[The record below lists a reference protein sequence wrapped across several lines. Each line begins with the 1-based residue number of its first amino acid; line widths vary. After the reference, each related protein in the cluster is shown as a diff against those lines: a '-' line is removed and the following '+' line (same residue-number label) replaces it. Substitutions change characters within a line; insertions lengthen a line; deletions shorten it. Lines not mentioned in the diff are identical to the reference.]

1 MLQLGK
7 FIYGYLP
14 SMKIFSVI
22 KCLIFIFAIFYCPV
36 SFAQNGIIQGIIK
49 DGETVLQSA
58 SISIADKTELSNRA
72 GEFSITISPGTYT
85 LFITHVGYKKIEQ
98 RIVIQAGEKQS
109 YQFNMI
115 RDEQLGE
122 VVVLGSRSFT
132 QRSNLNTAVPID
144 LISSKELKQ
153 TGQLSLIQMM
163 SFVAPSF
170 NTSRQNLFEPVTLR
184 GLGPDQML
192 ILLNGTR
199 YHNTAYVNTD
209 AIRGTL
215 GVGAVGNDLSAIP
228 FSAIEKIEILRDG
241 ASAQYG
247 SDAIAG
253 VMNIIL
259 KETSGKTS
267 INLQLGQQYKGD
279 GETVVFGIN
288 RGIKLNKKSLPA
300 GRQGVINFSGDFRY
314 RMPTHRGREYLGTV
328 YLNLPPAGSTR
339 QDTLRIIA
347 LDDSTISAR
356 NFSRKTPVSN
366 DGNIKLSGFGILVNG
381 AYPVSSKVELFWTG
395 SINYRYVVN
404 QGAYRFPKTISQ
416 VNTELWPDGF
426 KNEPLIN
433 SRDIS
438 AIAGARG
445 KTNTAWNWEWRSIY
459 GENSNTQIGR
469 NTNNASQYFLGANAP
484 TRFYGGK
491 PIFRQQINSIS
502 FAKDLAKKTGR
513 FKTFNIGLGAEN
525 RYENYRTL
533 EGEEASW
540 KDYDSS
546 GPRLG
551 SAPGS
556 GSISPED
563 VVNECRNVTGL
574 YVDLESDIN
583 ENFLI
588 NVAGRYEYYNDFGG
602 NLAGKIAMRYKF
614 SSGLS
619 IRSSL
624 SNGYHAPALQQIY
637 FTATGQTWRNGLP
650 VTNGI
655 FPNNSAITKA
665 FGVRPLQ
672 PEKAINVST
681 GFTSTLSRHLNVTV
695 DGYWIQ
701 IKNRIVLSGI
711 FDRNNPDVPPILI
724 NHPEIDQVRFMTN
737 AINTKTRGINIVMN
751 GSWKVNKGSLG
762 LIAAANFTQTT
773 LFGPIQTTDKLA
785 AHSSN
790 ENILFNREERE
801 KIEHSQPASKI
812 ILSANYK
819 KGKAGI
825 LIRSTRFGKTS
836 IVLNSADTAQDEF
849 FSAKIFT
856 DINFNY
862 SIKTWL
868 TITAGIN
875 NVFDVYPDPVK
886 NSLNQNQGILIYSN
900 QGTPYGY
907 NGGYY
912 FVNMSFNF

>member
-1 MLQLGK
+1 MLL
-7 FIYGYLP
+7 LL
-14 SMKIFSVI
+14 KITS
-22 KCLIFIFAIFYCPV
+22 LLHFIFFTFCSVASI
-36 SFAQNGIIQGIIK
+36 AQDGMINGKVK
-49 DGETVLQSA
+49 DGETPLPSA
-58 SISIADKTELSNRA
+58 TITIANNTILTNSK
-72 GEFSITISPGTYT
+72 GEFSVSLKPGTHII
-85 LFITHVGYKKIEQ
+85 LITHAGYKRMEQ
-98 RIVIQAGEKQS
+98 SFTLHAGETRS
-109 YQFNMI
+109 FEFNMI
-115 RDEQLGE
+115 RDGQLSE
-122 VVVLGSRSFT
+122 VVVLGSRSFI
-132 QRSNLNTAVPID
+132 QRSNLNTAVPVD
-144 LISSKELKQ
+144 LISSKQLKQ

-184 GLGPDQML
+184 GLGPDHLL

-199 YHNTAYVNTD
+199 YHNTAYVNND

-215 GVGAVGNDLSAIP
+215 GVGAVENDLSAIP

-259 KETSGKTS
+259 KETTGKTS

-279 GETVVFGIN
+279 GESIVFGIN
-288 RGIKLNKKSLPA
+288 RGIKLGKNLPA
-300 GRQGVINFSGDFRY
+300 GRQGVMNFSGDFRY
-314 RMPTHRGREYLGTV
+314 RMPTHRGGEYLGTV
-328 YLNLPPAGSTR
+328 YYNIPANASARVRDSIT
-339 QDTLRIIA
+339 A
-347 LDDSTISAR
+347 LDNSKIAER
-356 NFSRKTPVSN
+356 GFSRKTPVSN
-366 DGNIKLSGFGILVNG
+366 DGNIKLSGFGILING
-381 AYPVSSKVELFWTG
+381 AYPVNGKVELFWTG
-395 SINYRYVVN
+395 VINYRYVMH

-416 VNTELWPDGF
+416 VNTDLWPDGF

-433 SRDIS
+433 SRNIS
-438 AIAGARG
+438 AIAGVKG
-445 KTNTAWNWEWRSIY
+445 KTNTDWNWEWRSTY

-469 NTNNASQYFLGANAP
+469 NTNNASQFFLGVNAP

-491 PIFRQQINSIS
+491 PIFRQQINTIS
-502 FAKDLAKKTGR
+502 FAKDLAKKTASI
-513 FKTFNIGLGAEN
+513 KTFNIGLGAEY

-546 GPRLG
+546 GIRLG
-551 SAPGS
+551 GAPGS
-556 GSISPED
+556 GSLSPDD
-563 VVNECRNVTGL
+563 VVNESRNITAL

-588 NVAGRYEYYNDFGG
+588 NVAGRYENYGDFGS

-614 SSGLS
+614 SSGIS
-619 IRSSL
+619 IRGSL

-637 FTATGQTWRNGLP
+637 LTETGTTWKNVGGINVP
-650 VTNGI
+650 VINGI
-655 FPNNSAITKA
+655 FPNNSVITKA

-672 PEKAINVST
+672 PEKTINASA
-681 GFTSTLSRHLNVTV
+681 GFTSTLSPHLNVTV

-711 FDRNNPDVPPILI
+711 FDKSNPDVARILI
-724 NHPEIDQVRFMTN
+724 NRRDIDQVRFMTN
-737 AINTKTRGINIVMN
+737 AINTRTRGIDIVMN
-751 GSWKVNKGSLG
+751 GNWKVNKGNLG
-762 LIAAANFTQTT
+762 LIVAANFARTNI
-773 LFGPIQTTDKLA
+773 FGRIQLA
-785 AHSSN
+785 DSLKIDPVN
-790 ENILFNREERE
+790 TNTLFNREEKE

-819 KGKAGI
+819 KGKVGI

-836 IVLNSADTAQDEF
+836 IVQNSANTSQDEF

-862 SIKTWL
+862 SPKTWL

-886 NSLNQNQGILIYSN
+886 NPINQNQGILIYSN
-900 QGTPYGY
+900 QATPYGY

-912 FVNMSFNF
+912 FVSMSFNF